1 MKVGELKALIH
12 QEVEKAFAK
21 AHVQKLIH
29 HELEEILWSVL
40 GRDELGNLR
49 KRMDKFFDEV
59 REKLKDLEDKAVSE
73 SVEKLMKS
81 RAIRKIIKDRV
92 KEVTKE
98 WEFKGK
104 VDNLVQDAV
113 ESVRER
119 LRSEVELRV
128 KAFLDE
134 QRVDW
139 EKRIDE
145 LLKEIKDRYFIS
157 LIEERLKG
165 LISTVDSLERR
176 VRELEQ
182 RPITQPMPPR

>member
-1 MKVGELKALIH
+1 
-12 QEVEKAFAK
+12 
-21 AHVQKLIH
+21 
-29 HELEEILWSVL
+29 
-40 GRDELGNLR
+40 
-49 KRMDKFFDEV
+49 
-59 REKLKDLEDKAVSE
+59 
-73 SVEKLMKS
+73 
-81 RAIRKIIKDRV
+81 
-92 KEVTKE
+92 
-98 WEFKGK
+98 
-104 VDNLVQDAV
+104 V

-176 VRELEQ
+176 VRELEL
-182 RPITQPMPPR
+182 RPVRLVWIDTGIFVFPLLASTLKFLQNG

>member
-1 MKVGELKALIH
+1 MKAEELKALIH
-12 QEVEKAFAK
+12 QEVSKAFQK

-40 GRDELGNLR
+40 GRDELGSLR
-49 KRMDKFFDEV
+49 KRIDKFFDEV

-119 LRSEVELRV
+119 LRSKVELRV

-176 VRELEQ
+176 VRELAL
-182 RPITQPMPPR
+182 RSMPPR